1 MDKKEFMDILRQ
13 SLQGEVDDNI
23 IEQNIRF
30 YNEYISS
37 QRGKNESEVIKEIGD
52 PRLIA
57 KTIIE
62 TAKASDNSE
71 SGDWNNV
78 GSNRSY
84 SDEYAEKKDYYR
96 GHTHNKRVYHLK
108 WYHMLLI
115 LLVLFFLI
123 FVLIRISWIIIKLLF
138 AFIVPIIF
146 IGLLLTLFRKR

>member
-62 TAKASDNSE
+62 TAKASD
-71 SGDWNNV
+71 
-78 GSNRSY
+78 
-84 SDEYAEKKDYYR
+84 
-96 GHTHNKRVYHLK
+96 
-108 WYHMLLI
+108 
-115 LLVLFFLI
+115 
-123 FVLIRISWIIIKLLF
+123 IRISDWIM
-138 AFIVPIIF
+138 
-146 IGLLLTLFRKR
+146 